1 MAFFGLSDITIS
13 QQENARGPL
22 QALFTEKGY
31 DVSNT
36 FRYPLDIGNYDKGHY
51 MIFHIFQQKNSQYQ
65 GIQRSQEREILKDYK
80 GSNKLNTS
88 FASQIN
94 NKIDSAINSLTKGK
108 TLFGKDISTSFGT
121 SSASVSKQS
130 YDSNQYVD
138 SVKSI
143 QNNSLLQT
151 TKQTTE
157 SIVLYMPD
165 TLSFDHSQGFGDL
178 QLGNELGGKAAA
190 AGKSLIDGS
199 KEGSVRN
206 KVGDAALVAAA
217 QVAQKAAGGVIGEGS
232 AAAGAFLA
240 LGGVNNPM
248 LELIY
253 QSPSFREFSYEF
265 MFYPRDEREA
275 LEVQNIIERFRFHQA
290 PEIDAGSS
298 GLLLIPPSQ
307 FDIQFYYA
315 GKPNPNIPTIG
326 RCVMTSI
333 SVNYAPNGW
342 SAYEMPGEDTPALG
356 RTGMP
361 TAIQMTL
368 NFKETVIVTKQAFR
382 TGPGDYKPRNAGLT
396 EAAAKKASSVW
407 EGMTKK

>member
-13 QQENARGPL
+13 QQENRAGPL
-22 QALFTEKGY
+22 APLYAEGKTTGKIA
-31 DVSNT
+31 NT
-36 FRYPLDIGNYDKGHY
+36 FRYPLDVGNYDKGHY
-51 MIFHIFQQKNSQYQ
+51 MIFHIFQQENSQFQ
-65 GIQRSQEREILKDYK
+65 GIQRSPEKEVMKNYK
-80 GSNKLNTS
+80 GASKPSTS

-94 NKIDSAINSLTKGK
+94 SKIDAAVNSFTKGK
-108 TLFGKDISTSFGT
+108 TLFGKEISTSFGT
-121 SSASVSKQS
+121 SSASVSQQS
-130 YDSNQYVD
+130 FSKDQYVS
-138 SVKSI
+138 SVKDI
-143 QNNSLLQT
+143 ENKSLLNT
-151 TKQTTE
+151 TKVTSD

-165 TLSFDHSQGFGDL
+165 TISFDSSQGYGDL
-178 QLGNELGGKAAA
+178 QLGNEMGGKMATV
-190 AGKSLIDGS
+190 GKSFLESAKDGS
-199 KEGSVRN
+199 AVK
-206 KVGDAALVAAA
+206 KAGDAAIIMAAQKLAQSDFVQKLGSGSVAA
-217 QVAQKAAGGVIGEGS
+217 GS
-232 AAAGAFLA
+232 FLA

-253 QSPSFREFSYEF
+253 QSPNFREFSYEF

-307 FDIQFYYA
+307 FDIQFYYG

-326 RCVMTSI
+326 RCVMI
-333 SVNYAPNGW
+333 GIQVNYAPNGW

-368 NFKETVIVTKQAFR
+368 NFKETVIITKQAFR
-382 TGPGDYKPRNAGLT
+382 LGPGDFKPRNAGYSGKIQ
-396 EAAAKKASSVW
+396 EQFAK
-407 EGMTKK
+407 MTQK

>member
-13 QQENARGPL
+13 QQENTRGPL
-22 QALFTEKGY
+22 SPLFTGKE
-31 DVSNT
+31 VSNT
-36 FRYPLDIGNYDKGHY
+36 FRYPLDVGNYDKGHY
-51 MIFHIFQQKNSQYQ
+51 MIFHIFKQKNSQFK
-65 GIQRSQEREILKDYK
+65 GIQRSPEKEVMKNYK
-80 GSNKLNTS
+80 GASKPSTS

-94 NKIDSAINSLTKGK
+94 SKIDAAVNSFTKGK
-108 TLFGKDISTSFGT
+108 TLFGKEISTSFGT
-121 SSASVSKQS
+121 SSASVSQQS
-130 YDSNQYVD
+130 FSKDQYVS
-138 SVKSI
+138 SVKDI
-143 QNNSLLQT
+143 ENKSLLDT
-151 TKQTTE
+151 TLETTD

-165 TLSFDHSQGFGDL
+165 TISFDHSQGYGEL
-178 QLGNELGGKAAA
+178 QLGNELGGKAAV
-190 AGKSLIDGS
+190 AGKSIVESMMKGCDG
-199 KEGSVRN
+199 KGL
-206 KVGDAALVAAA
+206 GDTAIVAAA
-217 QVAQKAAGGVIGEGS
+217 QLIGQKALAKVVGEQS
-232 AAAGAFLA
+232 ATAGAFLA

-307 FDIQFYYA
+307 FDIQFYYS
-315 GKPNPNIPTIG
+315 GKPNPNIPRIG
-326 RCVMTSI
+326 RCVMTGI
-333 SVNYAPNGW
+333 QVNYAPNGW

-368 NFKETVIVTKQAFR
+368 NFKETVIITKQNFR
-382 TGPGDYKPRNAGLT
+382 FGPNGYKPRNAGYSDGLSDLYG
-396 EAAAKKASSVW
+396 K
-407 EGMTKK
+407 MTKK

>member
-199 KEGSVRN
+199 K
-206 KVGDAALVAAA
+206 
-217 QVAQKAAGGVIGEGS
+217 
-232 AAAGAFLA
+232 
-240 LGGVNNPM
+240 
-248 LELIY
+248 
-253 QSPSFREFSYEF
+253 
-265 MFYPRDEREA
+265 
-275 LEVQNIIERFRFHQA
+275 
-290 PEIDAGSS
+290 
-298 GLLLIPPSQ
+298 
-307 FDIQFYYA
+307 
-315 GKPNPNIPTIG
+315 T
-326 RCVMTSI
+326 
-333 SVNYAPNGW
+333 
-342 SAYEMPGEDTPALG
+342 
-356 RTGMP
+356 
-361 TAIQMTL
+361 
-368 NFKETVIVTKQAFR
+368 
-382 TGPGDYKPRNAGLT
+382 
-396 EAAAKKASSVW
+396 
-407 EGMTKK
+407 

>member
-13 QQENARGPL
+13 QEENRRGPL
-22 QALFTEKGY
+22 AVLYEEGKKTGKLA
-31 DVSNT
+31 NT
-36 FRYPLDIGNYDKGHY
+36 FRYPLDVGNYDKGHY
-51 MIFHIFQQKNSQYQ
+51 MIFHIFQQNNSQFE
-65 GIQRSQEREILKDYK
+65 GIKRSPEQETLKNYK
-80 GSNKLNTS
+80 GASKPSTS

-94 NKIDSAINSLTKGK
+94 SKIDSAVNDFTKGK
-108 TLFGKDISTSFGT
+108 TLFGKEISTSFGS

-130 YDSNQYVD
+130 FSKDQYVE
-138 SVKSI
+138 SVKDI
-143 QNNSLLQT
+143 ENKSLLQT
-151 TKQTTE
+151 TKITSD

-165 TLSFDHSQGFGDL
+165 TISFDHSQDWGPL
-178 QLGNELGGKAAA
+178 ELGKELGGKLAT
-190 AGKSLIDGS
+190 AGKSLIEGS
-199 KEGSVRN
+199 KEGSVAN
-206 KVGDAALVAAA
+206 KAADTAIIAAA
-217 QVAQKAAGGVIGEGS
+217 QALQEKAGKFIGQGS
-232 AAAGAFLA
+232 ATAGAFLA

-307 FDIQFYYA
+307 FDIQFYYG
-315 GKPNPNIPTIG
+315 GKPNPNIPAIG
-326 RCVMTSI
+326 RCVMTGI
-333 SVNYAPNGW
+333 QVNYAPNGW
-342 SAYEMPGEDTPALG
+342 SAYEMPGENTPALG

-382 TGPGDYKPRNAGLT
+382 TGPGGYKGRAAFNAADKLKT
-396 EAAAKKASSVW
+396 AFK
-407 EGMTKK
+407 GMTEKN

>member
-13 QQENARGPL
+13 QEENRRGPL
-22 QALFTEKGY
+22 GVLFTGKDGGTT
-31 DVSNT
+31 NT

-51 MIFHIFQQKNSQYQ
+51 MIFHIFKQKNSQFK
-65 GIQRSQEREILKDYK
+65 GIQRGPEQDTINNYK
-80 GSNKLNTS
+80 GTSKPSTS

-94 NKIDSAINSLTKGK
+94 SKIDAAVNSFTKGK
-108 TLFGKDISTSFGT
+108 TLFGKEISTSFGT

-130 YDSNQYVD
+130 FSKDQYVD
-138 SVKSI
+138 SVKDI
-143 QNNSLLQT
+143 ENKSLLDT
-151 TKQTTE
+151 TVETTD
-157 SIVLYMPD
+157 SVVLYMPD
-165 TLSFDHSQGFGDL
+165 TISFDHSQGYGDL
-178 QLGNELGGKAAA
+178 QLGNEIGGKMAM
-190 AGKSLIDGS
+190 AGKSVIDS
-199 KEGSVRN
+199 AKEGSSG
-206 KVGDAALVAAA
+206 KKAGDAAIVAAA
-217 QVAQKAAGGVIGEGS
+217 QFAAQSALVQKLGKDSVAAGS
-232 AAAGAFLA
+232 FLA
-240 LGGVNNPM
+240 LGGVTNPM

-290 PEIDAGSS
+290 PEVDAGSS

-307 FDIQFYYA
+307 FDIQFYYG

-326 RCVMTSI
+326 RCVMTGI
-333 SVNYAPNGW
+333 QVNYAPNGW
-342 SAYEMPGEDTPALG
+342 SAYEMPGENDPRLG

-382 TGPGDYKPRNAGLT
+382 IGPGGYKGRNAGYSDNIMGQFD
-396 EAAAKKASSVW
+396 K
-407 EGMTKK
+407 MTKK

>member
-13 QQENARGPL
+13 QQENTRGPL
-22 QALFTEKGY
+22 QALYAEVADKTGKL
-31 DVSNT
+31 SNT

-51 MIFHIFQQKNSQYQ
+51 MIFHIFQQNNSQFE
-65 GIQRSQEREILKDYK
+65 GIQRSPEEETLKNYK
-80 GSNKLNTS
+80 GPSKPSTS
-88 FASQIN
+88 FASKIN
-94 NKIDSAINSLTKGK
+94 GAIDSAVNNFTKGK
-108 TLFGKDISTSFGT
+108 TLFGKEISTSFGT
-121 SSASVSKQS
+121 SSASVSKQNFS
-130 YDSNQYVD
+130 QDQYVN
-138 SVKSI
+138 SVVDIANK
-143 QNNSLLQT
+143 SLLQT
-151 TKQTTE
+151 TKVTSD

-165 TLSFDHSQGFGDL
+165 TINFDHSQGYGDL
-178 QLGNELGGKAAA
+178 QLGNEIGGKMAA
-190 AGKSLIDGS
+190 AGKSIIDGA
-199 KEGSVRN
+199 KEGSAG
-206 KVGDAALVAAA
+206 KKAGDAAIVAAA
-217 QVAQKAAGGVIGEGS
+217 QFAAQSKLAQSLGSNSVAAGS
-232 AAAGAFLA
+232 FLA
-240 LGGVNNPM
+240 LGGVTNPM

-290 PEIDAGSS
+290 PEVDAGSS

-326 RCVMTSI
+326 RCVMTGI
-333 SVNYAPNGW
+333 QVNYAPNGW
-342 SAYEMPGEDTPALG
+342 SAYEMPGENDPRLG

-382 TGPGDYKPRNAGLT
+382 TGPGGFKPRNAGY
-396 EAAAKKASSVW
+396 SDNI
-407 EGMTKK
+407 EGQFNKMTKK

>member
-13 QQENARGPL
+13 QEENKRGPL
-22 QALFTEKGY
+22 RALFEDKETT
-31 DVSNT
+31 NT

-51 MIFHIFQQKNSQYQ
+51 MVFHIWKQKNSQFD
-65 GIQRSQEREILKDYK
+65 GIQRSPEQQVMANYK
-80 GSNKLNTS
+80 GVKNPSAS

-94 NKIDSAINSLTKGK
+94 TKIDSAINNLTKGK
-108 TLFGKDISTSFGT
+108 TLFGVDISTAFGS

-130 YDSNQYVD
+130 FNTNDYV
-138 SVKSI
+138 SGVKDI
-143 QNNSLLQT
+143 ENKSLLDT
-151 TKQTTE
+151 TVQTTE

-165 TLSFDHSQGFGDL
+165 TLSFDHSQGWGEL
-178 QLGNELGGKAAA
+178 QLGNELGGKAAS

-199 KEGSVRN
+199 KEGSVKN
-206 KVGDAALVAAA
+206 KVGDTALIAAA

-290 PEIDAGSS
+290 PEVDAGSS

-307 FDIQFYYA
+307 FDIQFYYN
-315 GKPNPNIPTIG
+315 GRPNPNIPTIG

-342 SAYEMPGEDTPALG
+342 SAYEMPGEDDPRLG

-361 TAIQMTL
+361 TAIQMTM

-382 TGPGDYKPRNAGLT
+382 TGPGGYKGRDAGLAQ
-396 EAAAKKASSVW
+396 AAAKAATGVW
-407 EGMTKK
+407 QGMTKK